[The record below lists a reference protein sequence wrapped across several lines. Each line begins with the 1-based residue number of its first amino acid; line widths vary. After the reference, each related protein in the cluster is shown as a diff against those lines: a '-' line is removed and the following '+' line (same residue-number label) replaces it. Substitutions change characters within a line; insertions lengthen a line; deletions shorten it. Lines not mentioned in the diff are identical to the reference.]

1 MNDLSAVLT
10 PEYLSVILLPA
21 LIAGVAVSLCAS
33 LLGVSLVLK
42 RCSMIGDGLSHVGY
56 GTLCIAIAMGWA
68 PMQVTIPVVIVA
80 AYILLRLSE
89 NSRMRGDTAIALFS
103 TSAMAVGILVSSK
116 ANLTTDVSHYMF
128 GSILAMSKSEV
139 ILSVILSI
147 CVLLVYALC
156 YDKIFAVTFDENF
169 ARATGLN
176 VRFYNLLIAVL
187 TAVTVVLGMM
197 LMGALLISS
206 LMIFPAVTAMRLCK
220 SFRHVVITA
229 VIVSVSCFL
238 LGLLLSLWMDAAV
251 GASVIIVNLTVYLL
265 ASGVHLCLNRRKR
278 AAEAAAVEEK
288 AQ

>member
-1 MNDLSAVLT
+1 MNDLSAFLT
-10 PEYLSVILLPA
+10 PEYLTVILLPA

-56 GTLCIAIAMGWA
+56 GTLCIAVAMGWA

-128 GSILAMSKSEV
+128 GSILAMTKSEV

-147 CVLLVYALC
+147 CVLLVYILF

-206 LMIFPAVTAMRLCK
+206 LMVFPAVTAMRLCK

-238 LGLLLSLWMDAAV
+238 LGLLLSLWLDAAV
-251 GASVIIVNLTVYLL
+251 GASVIIMNLAVYLIATVVNLIQ
-265 ASGVHLCLNRRKR
+265 NRRIR
-278 AAEAAAVEEK
+278 SREAQESQA
-288 AQ
+288 